1 MADLPPD
8 KLRKTLE
15 VLLRPIS
22 KLMILNELSLQYAV
36 EILKKSLVKSDAFAP
51 DATDSHISLKTGVHR
66 KDVRRLRAETA
77 QEDTKKVPI
86 SALAHVLT
94 VWAQS
99 KMFRNA
105 MDQPTALPRS
115 GTADSPGFDSLI
127 RASKVDLPAATVRAE
142 LLKQGLIAE
151 DCDGTLRLLSD
162 VYLPASGTEALRA
175 LEATLGDHMR
185 VAIQNATSSDQDPKN
200 FDRVLRYTQLSDASV
215 AKLEAAARDLASA
228 YLNTLNAMAHDL
240 QKADQDTQ
248 SKGRFVSGV
257 YIAPEIPK
265 ND

>member
-1 MADLPPD
+1 MAHLPPD
-8 KLRKTLE
+8 KLKKALE

-22 KLMILNELSLQYAV
+22 KFMILNEISIKYAV
-36 EILKKSLVKSDAFAP
+36 EVLKQSLVKSDAFAP
-51 DATDSHISLKTGVHR
+51 DASDSHICLKTGVHR

-77 QEDTKKVPI
+77 PEDGKKVPI

-99 KMFRNA
+99 KLFCNA
-105 MDQPTALPRS
+105 MDQPAVLPRNA
-115 GTADSPGFDSLI
+115 TPDSPGFDSLI

-151 DCDGTLRLLSD
+151 DADGTLHLLSD
-162 VYLPASGTEALRA
+162 VYVPKSGAEALRA

-185 VAIQNATSSDQDPKN
+185 VAIQNATSGDQDPKN
-200 FDRVLRYTQLSDASV
+200 FDRVLRYTNLSDDSV

-228 YLNTLNAMAHDL
+228 YLNDLNTMAHAL
-240 QKADQDTQ
+240 QKADQQTQ

-257 YIAPEIPK
+257 YIAPEITK
-265 ND
+265 HD